1 MNKQEFLVLLQS
13 LGRIEL
19 MIKSIMEEKYGRKET
34 NRVYKEIVKIIDNN
48 IKLSTSLDEPLS
60 GQMSMKNF
68 DEKNGYEAAH
78 QIDKIKAEE
87 SDNYGDKQK

>member
-1 MNKQEFLVLLQS
+1 MNKQEFVVLLQS

-48 IKLSTSLDEPLS
+48 IKLSTSLAEALS
-60 GQMSMKNF
+60 GQMSMN
-68 DEKNGYEAAH
+68 
-78 QIDKIKAEE
+78 E
-87 SDNYGDKQK
+87 SHENN

>member
-1 MNKQEFLVLLQS
+1 MNKQEFVVLLQS

-34 NRVYKEIVKIIDNN
+34 NRVYKEIVKIIDDN
-48 IKLSTSLDEPLS
+48 IKLPTSLDEAIP
-60 GQMSMKNF
+60 GQMTKKTIKDCS
-68 DEKNGYEAAH
+68 YEAAH

-87 SDNYGDKQK
+87 I